1 MLLLEQETV
10 EVAADVVVV
19 AVLFE
24 VPVAE
29 EEGDVL
35 LEVEF
40 EEEEEEGAAAA
51 VASEIQEVYAALRAL
66 ATVAAMIPSA
76 ACCTIPESA
85 SSGVVGAVVA

>member
-29 EEGDVL
+29 EGDVL

-40 EEEEEEGAAAA
+40 EEEEGVA

-66 ATVAAMIPSA
+66 ATVAAIIPSA

>member
-40 EEEEEEGAAAA
+40 EEEEGVVA

-66 ATVAAMIPSA
+66 ATVAAIIPSA

>member
-24 VPVAE
+24 V

-40 EEEEEEGAAAA
+40 EEEEGAAAAAA